1 MDIRHKHE
9 RAESKRSVSWSS
21 RGYLCIF
28 IDFKR
33 FSSQHGKSQVVVP
46 TLRDAVI
53 L

>member
-1 MDIRHKHE
+1 MDIRHNRE
-9 RAESKRSVSWSS
+9 GAESKRSVSWSS

-33 FSSQHGKSQVVVP
+33 FSSQHGKSQVVVS
-46 TLRDAVI
+46 TLWDAVI